1 MILPII
7 NLLGEK
13 WIVKM
18 HFTDRCGWLCVMV
31 FCLTWVK
38 TAHFFC
44 FILAFVPF
52 YVTSDRLAKSHLL
65 MSLLFIKWLWLTSMP
80 VFGLMLLP
88 LNWYIREALFS
99 SNALMKS
106 MKFYLIFPF
115 LLVSLPQKESIGFCK
130 HGRRN
135 WSMALLY
142 MNKYISQFGRINIE
156 STLWFDVKA
165 SNGNLLSS

>member
-1 MILPII
+1 MILPTI

-18 HFTDRCGWLCVMV
+18 HFTDRCGWLRVMV

-52 YVTSDRLAKSHLL
+52 HATVTDWQRVIFLC
-65 MSLLFIKWLWLTSMP
+65 LLFIKWLWLTSTP

-99 SNALMKS
+99 
-106 MKFYLIFPF
+106 F
-115 LLVSLPQKESIGFCK
+115 
-130 HGRRN
+130 
-135 WSMALLY
+135 
-142 MNKYISQFGRINIE
+142 
-156 STLWFDVKA
+156 STLRESMRSTSAF
-165 SNGNLLSS
+165 SISFGFTPSEGEHRLLKTW